1 MELQFLGHACF
12 LLDDGSYKVLTD
24 PFLSGTGQTAL
35 AETVEPDF
43 IFVTHGHGDHVGDA
57 VEISKRTGAPV
68 CCTVDLGEGVFGPAG
83 VDFQAGNLGGTM
95 PMPFGSAKI
104 FQAIHGSGVAGCLSC
119 GFIFEMGGKKIYHA
133 GDTALMTDMALLE
146 DAHIDVALLPIGDFY
161 TMGPADALR
170 AVKMIKPG
178 LTIPMHYN
186 TFPPIAQDPAAFAAA
201 CEAAAAHE
209 PVVQPRRSALPPT
222 SPPESRSTRP
232 APTVAR

>member
-1 MELQFLGHACF
+1 M
-12 LLDDGSYKVLTD
+12 
-24 PFLSGTGQTAL
+24 
-35 AETVEPDF
+35 
-43 IFVTHGHGDHVGDA
+43 
-57 VEISKRTGAPV
+57 
-68 CCTVDLGEGVFGPAG
+68 DLGEGVFGPAG

-201 CEAAAAHE
+201 CEAAGFQAK
-209 PVVQPRRSALPPT
+209 VLQPGETL
-222 SPPESRSTRP
+222 
-232 APTVAR
+232 TV